1 MLDIGA
7 NLIKGIWNGIKSA
20 KDWIFKKIGGFCDGI
35 VDGFCDAFGIN
46 SPSRRM
52 RDEVGIYT
60 AQGIEVGFEEESD
73 NTIKGMTDKMQEVV
87 GKMQGVVSAENIR
100 SGQIFTIAKED
111 ITSENGSTNTSNGM
125 IQAVFNIDGK
135 PVMEAIAPYQGVL
148 ENYNVGRS

>member
-1 MLDIGA
+1 
-7 NLIKGIWNGIKSA
+7 
-20 KDWIFKKIGGFCDGI
+20 
-35 VDGFCDAFGIN
+35 
-46 SPSRRM
+46 
-52 RDEVGIYT
+52 
-60 AQGIEVGFEEESD
+60 
-73 NTIKGMTDKMQEVV
+73 MQEVV

-111 ITSENGSTNTSNGM
+111 ITSENGSTDTSNGM